1 MARTPLHSW
10 PMAVR
15 FVDLPIR
22 TKFLITLGI
31 PVLGLVLLIGK
42 QVDSSMKRKDVL
54 GYVSLQARNIRTF
67 GDLLDAIQ
75 TECAFSVAVLEGTVA
90 NDHDLTIARIRTDD
104 LIARLRDPALHLD
117 PHLRGVDLLQPLPR
131 LRTRITGKELN
142 AAEAEQTYRFMAA
155 ALLQN
160 LNEVGKE
167 AQDISTT
174 GRRNAHMGLVGA
186 KAAMADIR
194 NRVLR
199 VLEDSLSDPTTFGE
213 LSAGITNYESGINQ
227 FRRDAPSDVADAFR
241 SIYQGP
247 EVNFLRSLLGNIQEK
262 RSLDGLPTTTM
273 DWWTMSG
280 QAMDRLRQ
288 VESRSMDGI
297 IAASDQVSREA
308 QWRLLLVLVALV
320 GVVGAVAVMAVVMM
334 RGLRSTVT
342 EVTDAATTLA
352 MGDARARVPVGSND
366 EVGQMARS
374 FNVMIENIRALAA
387 NADAIGK
394 GNYDTPVYVRSE
406 QDVLGQSLARMRDN
420 LKAARERDMQQNQ
433 ALQAEKE
440 KLEVANARI
449 ETLIKEIHHR
459 VKNNLQVVASLLRL
473 QSGTITD
480 ERLQQVFAQSQSR
493 VASMA
498 LIHEKLYKG
507 SDLAQV
513 DLGNYIKE
521 LFAELVQLNKVRE
534 NIRYRTA
541 IDPDLVLDLD
551 TMVPLGLILNELIT
565 NSFKHAFRNGREGFI
580 DLRIHRVEGGRFD
593 LHYADNGG
601 GISPERANADTGT
614 LGRGLID
621 SLVEQLNG
629 FVTMESDANGT
640 RYHVRFGS

>member
-1 MARTPLHSW
+1 
-10 PMAVR
+10 MAVR

-54 GYVSLQARNIRTF
+54 GYVSLQARNIRMF
-67 GDLLDAIQ
+67 GDLLDALQ
-75 TECAFSVAVLEGTVA
+75 GECALSVAVLERTVP

-104 LIARLRDPALHLD
+104 LIARLRDPALRLD
-117 PHLRGVDLLQPLPR
+117 PRLRGADLLQLLPR
-131 LRTRITGKELN
+131 LRKRVTGRELN
-142 AAEAEQTYRFMAA
+142 AAEAEQTYRTMETG
-155 ALLQN
+155 LLQN

-167 AQDISTT
+167 AQDISTN
-174 GRRNAHMGLVGA
+174 GRRVAHMGLVGA
-186 KAAMADIR
+186 KAALADIR

-199 VLEDSLSDPTTFGE
+199 VLQDTAPAPAEFGE
-213 LSAGITNYESGINQ
+213 LTATIATYESGINQ
-227 FRRDAPSDVADAFR
+227 FRRDAPPDVAEAFR
-241 SIYQGP
+241 NIYQGP
-247 EVNFLRSLLGNIQEK
+247 EVNFLRSMLGTIQEK
-262 RSLDGLPTTTM
+262 RSMDGRPTALQ
-273 DWWTMSG
+273 DWWAMSG
-280 QAMDRLRQ
+280 KAMERLRQ
-288 VESRSMDGI
+288 VEDRSMEGI
-297 IAASDQVSREA
+297 ITASDQVSREA

-334 RGLRSTVT
+334 RGLRNTVT

-352 MGDARARVPVGSND
+352 LGDARARVPVGSKD

-374 FNVMIENIRALAA
+374 FNLMIENIRALAA

-420 LKAARERDMQQNQ
+420 LKAARERDMQHNQ
-433 ALQAEKE
+433 VLQAEKE

-593 LHYADNGG
+593 LHYADNGA
-601 GISPERANADTGT
+601 GISPERANTDTGT

-629 FVTMESDANGT
+629 FVTMESDAGGT